1 MFEICKGIREE
12 QLEDYNAEVNSFRM
26 GAMDIACGY
35 HSYLFAI
42 ARWQLQVSNY
52 IHICCNLPGRPGAF
66 PLRGRLY
73 SGHSHT
79 FNKCVSNQINV

>member
-12 QLEDYNAEVNSFRM
+12 QLKDYGNEVNSFRM

-42 ARWQLQVSNY
+42 ARWQLQVSAY
-52 IHICCNLPGRPGAF
+52 TTIG
-66 PLRGRLY
+66 Y
-73 SGHSHT
+73 S
-79 FNKCVSNQINV
+79 

>member
-12 QLEDYNAEVNSFRM
+12 QLKDYGNEVNSFRM

-42 ARWQLQVSNY
+42 ARWQLQVSAY
-52 IHICCNLPGRPGAF
+52 ATIG
-66 PLRGRLY
+66 Y
-73 SGHSHT
+73 S
-79 FNKCVSNQINV
+79 

>member
-12 QLEDYNAEVNSFRM
+12 QLKDYGNEVDSFRM

-42 ARWQLQVSNY
+42 ARWQLQVS
-52 IHICCNLPGRPGAF
+52 A
-66 PLRGRLY
+66 
-73 SGHSHT
+73 
-79 FNKCVSNQINV
+79 